1 MTTHLTRREFMGAA
15 AAVASIPLLP
25 RVSAAEHIPVDPF
38 AVPARKQDAMDRD
51 LLEVTI
57 PRLQMLYET
66 RKYTATQ
73 VTRWYLSRIAKYDR
87 VYRALLHVDAAS
99 ALARAATQD
108 AAAIAG
114 RNRFHR
120 GPLWGVPIVIKA
132 NTSARGLVTSA
143 GWCGYLIP
151 GHELIAPADATVVAK
166 LEAAGAI
173 ILGQTNMPDFAASD
187 TTFSS
192 AFGRTGN
199 AYDVRF
205 SPGGSSGGTVTAVAA
220 NFCVIGTGTD
230 TSNSIRMPAGTSAV
244 VGFLPTRGL
253 VSIAGIHPLDWLRDN
268 TGPIARDVTDT
279 AIALDAMAGED
290 LKDFLTRDSATQAQ
304 SGPYTTYLSADALR
318 DKRFGVPAFIVRV
331 DTEGSTSDDN
341 PTLRPETREMFM
353 RAVEGLRAAGAAVVF
368 DDSILPE
375 SFLELVRAVNTEP
388 YVGEGIENFLREFGP
403 PEYHSSAE
411 YAQAVGSPL
420 PAWLLGVARGPQ
432 PSAAAQRLLES
443 DPMAEATL
451 WQPQRTARAAYED
464 ALDRFQLNGMVYPAL
479 QMPPNDELIPLLEGR
494 RRSTGPHSQTGWVN
508 PIGVPAVVVP
518 GGFYANGLPFGLELS
533 ARRWKDGDLIGWA
546 FAYEQATKYRRA
558 PVLREQ
564 R

>member
-1 MTTHLTRREFMGAA
+1 MTTYLTRREFMGAA
-15 AAVASIPLLP
+15 ATAAAIPLLP
-25 RVSAAEHIPVDPF
+25 RVSAAERSAVGPF
-38 AVPARKQDAMDRD
+38 TVPARTQNAMDRD
-51 LLEVTI
+51 LREVTI
-57 PRLQMLYET
+57 PRLQALYET
-66 RKYTATQ
+66 RQYTATQ
-73 VTRWYLSRIAKYDR
+73 VTQWYLDRIARYDR
-87 VYRALLHVDAAS
+87 VYRALLHVDAVG
-99 ALARAATQD
+99 ALAAAAAQD
-108 AAAIAG
+108 AEAEAG
-114 RNRFHR
+114 RHRFKR

-132 NTSARGLVTSA
+132 NTSVKGLVTSA
-143 GWCGYLIP
+143 GWWGYVIP

-166 LEAAGAI
+166 LKAAGAI

-187 TTFSS
+187 TNFSS

-199 AYDVRF
+199 AYNVRF

-230 TSNSIRMPAGTSAV
+230 TGNSIRMPAGTSAV

-290 LKDFLTRDSATQAQ
+290 PKDFLTRDSATQAQ
-304 SGPYTTYLSADALR
+304 SGPYTTYLSADALK

-331 DTEGSTSDDN
+331 DPEGSTSDDSL
-341 PTLRPETREMFM
+341 TLRPETREMFM
-353 RAVEGLRAAGAAVVF
+353 KALDGLRAAGATVVF

-375 SFLELVRAVNTEP
+375 GFLELMRAVNTEA
-388 YVGEGIENFLREFGP
+388 YEGEGIERFLREFGP

-420 PAWLLGVARGPQ
+420 PAGLLGLSGGPQ
-432 PSAAAQRLLES
+432 PSGAAQRLLES

-479 QMPPNDELIPLLEGR
+479 QMPPNDELISLLAG
-494 RRSTGPHSQTGWVN
+494 RRSTGPHSQTSWVN
-508 PIGVPAVVVP
+508 LIGVPAAVVP
-518 GGFYANGLPFGLELS
+518 AGFYANGLPFGLELS

-546 FAYEQATKYRRA
+546 FAYEQATRYRKA
-558 PVLREQ
+558 PVLREK